1 MKGRVLQINS
11 FKDYMDVM
19 DVIDEEKKQIS
30 VEEKDK
36 QDCQA
41 FVRDVYIMLRESV
54 KDGKKATYLWERE
67 IRRRVFD
74 CAKNTLEKDGIS
86 LTLRK
91 NYGGSEFDSYLA
103 TLDKKVNNQ

>member
-1 MKGRVLQINS
+1 MRGRVLQINS

-19 DVIDEEKKQIS
+19 DVIEIENKQKS

-36 QDCQA
+36 QDCKA
-41 FVRDVYIMLRESV
+41 FVQDVYIMLRESV
-54 KDGKKATYLWERE
+54 KDGKKATYLCERE

-86 LTLRK
+86 LTMRK
-91 NYGGSEFDSYLA
+91 NYNGSEYDRYLA
-103 TLDKKVNNQ
+103 TLDKKVNN